1 MLPGDI
7 SPLHH
12 SLPPPGLPRR
22 DQGSRSLIL
31 GAVSVMRMAG
41 LSVNVILRL
50 ALASVLL
57 QMVEARQCRASS
69 DCPAHSPHR
78 SDWGWCQWT
87 DQYGDQGQR
96 ARL

>member
-1 MLPGDI
+1 MFCI
-7 SPLHH
+7 STYFVFIIVPTIFLAPKMSCAEIMILLSVSQCYHV
-12 SLPPPGLPRR
+12 
-22 DQGSRSLIL
+22 QCAGSRSLIL

-69 DCPAHSPHR
+69 DCPAHSPHCR
-78 SDWGWCQWT
+78 
-87 DQYGDQGQR
+87 
-96 ARL
+96 